1 MELALASSFVL
12 PFFKRTKSHCW
23 STDFRASIA
32 TLLLATVC
40 LSGCNTESTKRV
52 VAEIAVQ
59 IPLAQAVVTT
69 AAATAQGID
78 PAAALLIATAAT
90 AAQLSL
96 AQLQILCNAYAQ
108 TQSPEILAS
117 IGTALNTL
125 LNTNATALLDA
136 AHIIDPAS
144 RVIAQASLG
153 ALQTGLLLISVILQR
168 SQSPTQIAA
177 TVAMRTYKLSD
188 VAPYLNRES
197 VQQATGIPFNIALQY
212 QEAAGF

>member
-1 MELALASSFVL
+1 MELASVSSFVL

-40 LSGCNTESTKRV
+40 LAGCNTESTKQV
-52 VAEIAVQ
+52 VAEISVQ

-125 LNTNATALLDA
+125 LNANATALLDA

-144 RVIAQASLG
+144 RAIAQASLG
-153 ALQTGLLLISVILQR
+153 DLQTGLLLISVILQR
-168 SQSPTQIAA
+168 SQSTTQIAA

-188 VAPYLNRES
+188 LAPYLNRES